1 MSNGR
6 EEALCVA
13 HILSS
18 VKVMKWLRNF
28 FLSQLGSTDA
38 PVLQG
43 VNRTGK
49 EKVVPMVA
57 THFVEM

>member
-13 HILSS
+13 HTLSS
-18 VKVMKWLRNF
+18 IKVMKWLRNL
-28 FLSQLGSTDA
+28 FLSQLGSADA

-43 VNRTGK
+43 ISRTRK